1 MSKKMKIAL
10 VLNIVII
17 VLEIIGTSISYSNNG
32 FSNLFYYTVDSNL
45 LAFCAGVMF
54 VITALMKKSSK
65 AVYVMRFIAT
75 VNLSLTFTVVM
86 LVLAPMAMPAGNA
99 GKVIYKGA
107 QLYHHLLCPIISFIS
122 FVFLEEGGKPGKKLK
137 RLAIIPT
144 ILYAVVLII
153 LNAVG
158 AVVGPYPF
166 LMVRN
171 QPIWASILWFVLI
184 VGMGYAF
191 VHLIAKIK
199 RE

>member
-1 MSKKMKIAL
+1 M
-10 VLNIVII
+10 
-17 VLEIIGTSISYSNNG
+17 
-32 FSNLFYYTVDSNL
+32 
-45 LAFCAGVMF
+45 
-54 VITALMKKSSK
+54 
-65 AVYVMRFIAT
+65 
-75 VNLSLTFTVVM
+75 
-86 LVLAPMAMPAGNA
+86 
-99 GKVIYKGA
+99 
-107 QLYHHLLCPIISFIS
+107 
-122 FVFLEEGGKPGKKLK
+122 FLEEGGKPGKKLK